1 MRGWERGTLPRL
13 LELGGS
19 SVLHRDQT
27 PTPAASWHAVLCA
40 GQSAFWQACPQQ
52 RAAAAAANLAGFEAV
67 TKLCDGSGRGTAS
80 ALAAPLGRFIEPS
93 ATIQ

>member
-1 MRGWERGTLPRL
+1 MCYTAIKHLLPPPPGTP
-13 LELGGS
+13 S
-19 SVLHRDQT
+19 T
-27 PTPAASWHAVLCA
+27 A